1 MGNEKSQGIQVDGFL
16 FQDRALAEKA
26 QRELAGI
33 RYIKGKTNMS
43 RPKMVLQVYDKI
55 IEQKLCETPI
65 GIGYLRDLQ
74 EYLQTNPSIDKA
86 AIQPI
91 PIEEI
96 IRQDFVSTKEQEESK
111 RSAGFWISLA
121 GNLILLLLV
130 VGMFAITLSS
140 KLPTILD
147 YKEKL
152 LDEYASWE
160 QELNQRER
168 AVQAKERELGI
179 EP

>member
-1 MGNEKSQGIQVDGFL
+1 MDGFL
-16 FQDRALAEKA
+16 FQDQALAEKA

-43 RPKMVLQVYDKI
+43 RPKMVLQVYNKI

-86 AIQPI
+86 DIQPI
-91 PIEEI
+91 PVEEI
-96 IRQDFVSTKEQEESK
+96 IRQDFVPAKAQGETKN
-111 RSAGFWISLA
+111 SAKLRISLA

-130 VGMFAITLSS
+130 IGMFAVTLSS

-160 QELNQRER
+160 QELNQREQ
-168 AVQAKERELGI
+168 AVKAKEHELGM